1 MLSRMICAACGNRLD
16 ETDKFCGM
24 CGIELTDTTKIL
36 SQHVAINQNTPI
48 SQNAAASHDS
58 RQPIEYFVLLTKN
71 GEVVFIV
78 QANSIYR
85 DRPLI
90 DIKDDVNLLEITK
103 DGMTLFIEDM
113 DEDMRA
119 AIFKD
124 EGFTLYETN
133 EEGVPIAR
141 HRYGR
146 PRE

>member
-1 MLSRMICAACGNRLD
+1 MLNRIVCAACENRLN
-16 ETDKFCGM
+16 ETDKYCGM
-24 CGIELTDTTKIL
+24 CGVELTDTTKI
-36 SQHVAINQNTPI
+36 I
-48 SQNAAASHDS
+48 SQDAAACQDS
-58 RQPIEYFVLLTKN
+58 RQPIEYFVFLAKN
-71 GEVVFIV
+71 DEVVFIV

-90 DIKDDVNLLEITK
+90 DIKDDVNLLEISK

-124 EGFTLYETN
+124 EGFTAHETD
-133 EEGVPIAR
+133 EEGVLVAK

>member
-1 MLSRMICAACGNRLD
+1 MLSRMVCAACGNRLN

-36 SQHVAINQNTPI
+36 SQDTAI
-48 SQNAAASHDS
+48 SQSDAASQNS
-58 RQPIEYFVLLTKN
+58 RQPIEYFVFLTKN

-133 EEGVPIAR
+133 EEGVTLAR

>member
-1 MLSRMICAACGNRLD
+1 MLSRMVCAACGNRLN

-36 SQHVAINQNTPI
+36 SQDTAI
-48 SQNAAASHDS
+48 SQSDAASQNS
-58 RQPIEYFVLLTKN
+58 RQPIEYFVFLTKN

-133 EEGVPIAR
+133 EEGVPVAR

>member
-1 MLSRMICAACGNRLD
+1 MLSRMVCAACGNRLN

-24 CGIELTDTTKIL
+24 CDIKLTDTTKF
-36 SQHVAINQNTPI
+36 I
-48 SQNAAASHDS
+48 SQNS
-58 RQPIEYFVLLTKN
+58 RKSIQYFGFLTKN

-85 DRPLI
+85 DHPLI

-103 DGMTLFIEDM
+103 DGTTLLIKDI

-124 EGFTLYETN
+124 EGFTLYEIDQN
-133 EEGVPIAR
+133 GEFVAK
-141 HRYGR
+141 HKYGR
-146 PRE
+146 PREQE

>member
-36 SQHVAINQNTPI
+36 SQHVAINQDTPI
-48 SQNAAASHDS
+48 SQSDAASQNS
-58 RQPIEYFVLLTKN
+58 RQPIEYFVFLTKY

-90 DIKDDVNLLEITK
+90 DIKDDVNLLEISK

-124 EGFTLYETN
+124 EGFTLHETD
-133 EEGVPIAR
+133 EEGVLIAK
-141 HRYGR
+141 HRFGR

>member
-1 MLSRMICAACGNRLD
+1 MVCAACGNRFI
-16 ETDKFCGM
+16 ETDKICGM
-24 CGIELTDTTKIL
+24 CGIDLTDTAKTL
-36 SQHVAINQNTPI
+36 SQDTPI
-48 SQNAAASHDS
+48 SQNDAASQNS
-58 RQPIEYFVLLTKN
+58 RQPIEYLVFLTKD

-78 QANSIYR
+78 QANSIYK

-90 DIKDDVNLLEITK
+90 DIKDDVNLLEISK

-124 EGFTLYETN
+124 EGFAVHETD
-133 EEGVPIAR
+133 EEGVPVAK
-141 HRYGR
+141 HRFGR

>member
-1 MLSRMICAACGNRLD
+1 MVCAACGNQLN

-24 CGIELTDTTKIL
+24 CGIELTDTTEIL
-36 SQHVAINQNTPI
+36 SQDTAI
-48 SQNAAASHDS
+48 SQSDAASQNS

-133 EEGVPIAR
+133 EEGVPVAR

>member
-1 MLSRMICAACGNRLD
+1 MVSKMVCAACGNQLN

-24 CGIELTDTTKIL
+24 CGIELTDTTKI
-36 SQHVAINQNTPI
+36 I
-48 SQNAAASHDS
+48 SQNAAVSQDS
-58 RQPIEYFVLLTKN
+58 RQPIEYFVFLTKD

-133 EEGVPIAR
+133 EDGVPVAK
-141 HRYGR
+141 HRFGS